1 MEKLIITVAP
11 TNTKWF
17 KSDNPHMPQTP
28 DEIARDAIEAF
39 QEGAVVAHIH
49 ARDEDGQ
56 MTFETKYFRKIV
68 ERIRAETDM
77 IIQLSTAGAAVP
89 YKKKLEPIFELK
101 SDMASLNIQGADEE
115 IEYNAKFMRDHGI
128 VPIIEAF
135 DMGMIEKANRLI
147 EKGLVSQPAHYELV
161 FDLESKPDKSLIEDF
176 DELLSRVKAIWPG
189 SVWSRNRGA
198 KHQFE
203 LDALTIML
211 GGHLRVGMED
221 NIYISQDQL
230 ASGSAEFVKRVK
242 KLCKIY
248 GREIASTN
256 DAKKIFQPNS

>member
-28 DEIARDAIEAF
+28 AEIAQDAIEAF
-39 QEGAVVAHIH
+39 KEGAVVAHIH
-49 ARDEDGQ
+49 ARDENGQ

-77 IIQLSTAGAAVP
+77 IIQLSTAGAKVP
-89 YKKKLEPIFELK
+89 YKKKLEPILSLK
-101 SDMASLNIQGADEE
+101 SDMASLNIQGPDEE
-115 IEYNAKFMRDHGI
+115 IEYNAKFMKDHGI

-135 DMGMIEKANRLI
+135 DMGMIEKANQLI
-147 EKGLVSQPAHYELV
+147 EKGLVDQPAHFELV
-161 FDLESKPDKSLIEDF
+161 FDIESKPGKSLIEDF
-176 DELLSRVKAIWPG
+176 DELSRRIKALWPG
-189 SVWSRNRGA
+189 SSWSRNRGA

-203 LDALTIML
+203 LDALSIML

-221 NIYISQDQL
+221 NLFISKDKL
-230 ASGSAEFVKRVK
+230 ATGSAQFVKRVK
-242 KLCKIY
+242 NLCKIY
-248 GREIASTN
+248 SREIASVSET
-256 DAKKIFQPNS
+256 KKIFQPY